1 MTTKIKTKR
10 VLILASEKSMAK
22 LLEIH
27 LGGINHDS
35 LHLDITSV
43 RCSDE
48 VEVNEIFDLTLVNE
62 TKLLE
67 HLSENKN
74 LLIQNLGKL
83 VVLTDYK
90 SEINRLKGKYPEVR
104 FFKKQN
110 ADGFSEQIKITVI
123 RELNLV
129 KPMEILID

>member
-1 MTTKIKTKR
+1 MNTTIKTKR
-10 VLILASEKSMAK
+10 VLILASEKSMSK

-62 TKLLE
+62 TKPLE

-74 LLIQNLGKL
+74 LLIKNLGKL

-104 FFKKQN
+104 FVKKQD
-110 ADGFSEQIKITVI
+110 ADGFSEQIKRTAI
-123 RELNLV
+123 RELNLTMNV
-129 KPMEILID
+129 LV